1 MYIANVV
8 VLADFGAGSRTH
20 VVEELGLAKRYL
32 TVVVLDAKRTS
43 CRGTRLAAIQGRG
56 TGT

>member
-32 TVVVLDAKRTS
+32 TVVVFDAFEDRHVMVLGKIL
-43 CRGTRLAAIQGRG
+43 GEGA
-56 TGT
+56 